1 MQANRSLYLLGPMRV
16 EQGKQACAVKYTK
29 ARGLL
34 AYLALQP
41 GYHTRGALADLFWP
55 DEDGQGGRDKLKR
68 MLFHLRD
75 TLGDELFESD
85 RQVVRLRP
93 ETGLWIDAHVFASMI
108 EQANRTLDGVTG
120 LDLAAHL
127 QHLADAVALYQGPF
141 LHGLSVRDTP
151 DLEQWI
157 ELQRDEYQRRRV
169 FGERL
174 LADGYARLGDLDQA
188 LAHARQLVALAPFD
202 EAGWHCLIA
211 LLLRAG
217 RRDDAETEYR
227 RLCDILHEELG
238 ELPGDALTQLLE
250 TPPARMEQRAT
261 GPERRQI
268 TVVAIELAPNGVD
281 DPDQLVAMMRPPL
294 VQCETILRQSW
305 GYTLRTPT
313 GGLLGYFG
321 YPTALEGAGRH
332 AVEAAMRC
340 VQASTVRVGIG
351 VGVHTGLVISS
362 AADDS
367 PDTGGR
373 VSRSAT
379 QLADMALPGEV
390 VICDAT
396 QRLIGVA
403 IATTAHGSVRERH
416 GNREIPVFRVNPD
429 PTPER
434 RSRRRAATL
443 FGRDAA
449 LAELT
454 AAHAAMRDASTGHD
468 VLALVIGEAG
478 IGKTALV
485 RHFVETGGLRS
496 IDLAC
501 AQDGAGTPFHPIARW
516 LRAQSTVEA
525 SQLPQPALLALRRLR
540 ALFDM
545 HADGNVPHAW
555 KQAVLNEA
563 PTLLAALLPDG
574 GVITLDDAHWADP
587 STQELLAVMAENAP
601 GGRLLIVGARP
612 EFELPWRHT
621 VGLRRIDLAPLDAG
635 AAASIVRAATPRV
648 ALPAAMRERIVHLA
662 EGVPLFLQELARAT
676 AAQQGGR
683 NAVNTMPMPASLQEL
698 MMARID
704 AAGSAKPVAHFA
716 SCLGHEFHAELLAA
730 ASGRSMALVERA
742 LDTLVACA
750 LVQRQD
756 FGRYVFRH
764 ALLHKAA
771 YDAQPQE
778 RRQDAHR
785 RIALAMRDHA
795 SVQTEPEVLAWHF
808 RQADEPDAAI
818 EHYRLA
824 GEYATGR
831 QAFRE
836 ACAHYQSAL
845 DVLRQTGTSAQTA
858 ARELQLRMALGVPL
872 VSLHGYGSE
881 PARHNFETALALA
894 QPMGDDVTLFPVYWG
909 LWLGSSSWSGFER
922 SVELARKLI
931 LIAEQAGASPLLAH
945 AYYALG
951 NSLCCHGDFGGA
963 ITALETGLA
972 HYRPEQADTGL
983 GEDARITGLSFLSWA
998 YWFTGRHNASLA
1010 ASEEA
1015 LAMGRQ
1021 QGRRYSFA
1029 FALVFAAMLRRL
1041 RREVAP
1047 AEALASEATEVAS
1060 EAGVALWAL
1069 AGQTIRG
1076 WALASRGDVNGLE
1089 RITDSVGRLSETMGG
1104 VEGMFFG
1111 LLVEACA
1118 GTGDIALGLHAAERG
1133 AHLSARRS
1141 DGHWQAEFLRQKGN
1155 FLRAGHH
1162 ADDAIRPWLEHA
1174 LQIARAQASPML
1186 TLRAAHSLLRLGGGN
1201 APETLSD
1208 AECMTVLRDAL
1219 DALQGGETLA
1229 DVQEARAT
1237 LAEVAARHTGKIAG
1251 ATRPARYGS

>member
-1 MQANRSLYLLGPMRV
+1 MQPTRSLYLLGPMRV

-108 EQANRTLDGVTG
+108 EQASRTLDTVTG

-202 EAGWHCLIA
+202 ESGWHCLLA

-238 ELPGDALTQLLE
+238 ESPGQALRQLLE
-250 TPPARMEQRAT
+250 TPPARMEQRAA
-261 GPERRQI
+261 GPERRQL
-268 TVVAIELAPNGVD
+268 TVVAIELAPNGID
-281 DPDQLVAMMRPPL
+281 DPDQLAGMMRPPL

-305 GYTLRTPT
+305 GYTVRTPT

-340 VQASTVRVGIG
+340 VQASTARVGIG

-362 AADDS
+362 VADDS

-373 VSRSAT
+373 VSRAAA

-390 VICDAT
+390 LICDAT

-403 IATTAHGSVRERH
+403 IATTPHGSVRERH
-416 GNREIPVFRVNPD
+416 ANREIAVHRVNPD

-434 RSRRRAATL
+434 RSRRRAAML
-443 FGRDAA
+443 FGRDGA
-449 LAELT
+449 LAELA
-454 AAHAAMRDASTGHD
+454 AAHAAVRDESTGLG

-478 IGKTALV
+478 IGKSALV
-485 RHFVETGGLRS
+485 RHFVQTRGLRA

-516 LRAQSTVEA
+516 VRAQSAADA
-525 SQLPQPALLALRRLR
+525 SQMPQPALLAHRRLR
-540 ALFDM
+540 ELFDM
-545 HADGNVPHAW
+545 HAEGNVPHAW
-555 KQAVLNEA
+555 KQVVLDEA
-563 PTLLAALLPDG
+563 PRLLATLLPDG
-574 GVITLDDAHWADP
+574 GVLMLDDAHWADP
-587 STQELLAVMAENAP
+587 STQELLALMAENPP
-601 GGRLLIVGARP
+601 GGRLLLICARP

-648 ALPAAMRERIVHLA
+648 ALPAALRERIVHLA

-683 NAVNTMPMPASLQEL
+683 GTGGAMPMPASLQEL

-716 SCLGHEFHAELLAA
+716 SCLGPEFQADVLAR

-756 FGRYVFRH
+756 NGRYVFRH

-785 RIALAMRDHA
+785 RIAIAMREHDETA
-795 SVQTEPEVLAWHF
+795 VQTEPEVLAWHF

-845 DVLRQTGTSAQTA
+845 DVLRQTGTIAQTA
-858 ARELQLRMALGVPL
+858 QRELQLRMALGVPL
-872 VSLHGYGSE
+872 VALHGYGSE

-894 QPMGDDVTLFPVYWG
+894 QPMGDDVALFPVYWG
-909 LWLGSSSWSGFER
+909 LWLGSSSWSDFER
-922 SVELARKLI
+922 SIELARKLI
-931 LIAEQAGASPLLAH
+931 HIAEQANAAPLLAH

-951 NSLCCHGDFGGA
+951 NSLCCHGDFAGA
-963 ITALETGLA
+963 VTALETGLS
-972 HYRPEQADTGL
+972 HYRPESADTGL

-998 YWFTGRHNASLA
+998 YWFTGRHDASLA
-1010 ASEEA
+1010 ASEQA
-1015 LAMGRQ
+1015 LAMGRE
-1021 QGRRYSFA
+1021 QGRRHSFS

-1047 AEALASEATEVAS
+1047 AEALASEATEVAT
-1060 EAGVALWAL
+1060 ETGVALWAL

-1076 WALASRGDVNGLE
+1076 WALASRGDVSGLE
-1089 RITDSVGRLSETMGG
+1089 RITDSVGRLSEIMGG
-1104 VEGMFFG
+1104 VEGIFFG

-1133 AHLSARRS
+1133 AHVAARRS
-1141 DGHWQAEFLRQKGN
+1141 DAHWQAEFLRHKGD

-1162 ADDAIRPWLEHA
+1162 PDDTVRPWLQQA
-1174 LQIARAQASPML
+1174 LQTARAQGSPML
-1186 TLRAAHSLLRLGGGN
+1186 ALRAALSLLRLEGN
-1201 APETLSD
+1201 DPALD
-1208 AECMTVLRDAL
+1208 AECVAVLRGAL

-1229 DVQEARAT
+1229 DVQEARAR
-1237 LAEVAARHTGKIAG
+1237 LADVAARAPQTQA
-1251 ATRPARYGS
+1251 ARYGS

>member
-1 MQANRSLYLLGPMRV
+1 MQATRSLYLLGPMRV

-108 EQANRTLDGVTG
+108 EQASRSLDTVTG
-120 LDLAAHL
+120 LDLAAQL

-188 LAHARQLVALAPFD
+188 LAHARQLVTLAPFD
-202 EAGWHCLIA
+202 ESGWQCLLA

-217 RRDDAETEYR
+217 RRDEAETEYR
-227 RLCDILHEELG
+227 RLCDILQEELG
-238 ELPGDALTQLLE
+238 ELPGKALTQLLE

-261 GPERRQI
+261 GPERRQL
-268 TVVAIELAPNGVD
+268 TVVAIEFSPNGGMD
-281 DPDQLVAMMRPPL
+281 DPDQFVGMMRPPL

-340 VQASTVRVGIG
+340 VHAGTAHVGIG

-362 AADDS
+362 VADDS

-373 VSRSAT
+373 VSRCAT
-379 QLADMALPGEV
+379 QLADLALPGEV
-390 VICDAT
+390 VVCDAT
-396 QRLIGVA
+396 QRLIGVS
-403 IATTAHGSVRERH
+403 IATTPHGSVRERH
-416 GNREIPVFRVNPD
+416 ANRDIPVFRVNPD

-434 RSRRRAATL
+434 RSRRRAAML

-449 LAELT
+449 LADL
-454 AAHAAMRDASTGHD
+454 AAVHAAVRAANAGQG
-468 VLALVIGEAG
+468 LPALVIGEAG
-478 IGKTALV
+478 IGKSALV
-485 RHFVETGGLRS
+485 RHFIETRSLRA
-496 IDLAC
+496 IELTC

-516 LRAQSTVEA
+516 LRTQSSDDA
-525 SQLPQPALLALRRLR
+525 SQLPQPALLAHRRLR

-545 HADGNVPHAW
+545 QADGNVPHAW
-555 KQAVLNEA
+555 KQAVLDEA
-563 PTLLAALLPDG
+563 PALLAALLPDG
-574 GVITLDDAHWADP
+574 GVLVLDDAHWVDP
-587 STQELLAVMAENAP
+587 STQELLAFMAENPPA
-601 GGRLLIVGARP
+601 GRLLIVCARP

-621 VGLRRIDLAPLDAG
+621 VALRRIDLMPLDAG

-648 ALPAAMRERIVHLA
+648 ALPAAMRERIVALA
-662 EGVPLFLQELARAT
+662 EGVPQFLQELARAT

-683 NAVNTMPMPASLQEL
+683 GAASAMPMPASLQEL

-716 SCLGHEFHAELLAA
+716 SCLGQEFDAVLLAA

-742 LDTLVACA
+742 LDTLVACS
-750 LVQRQD
+750 LVHRQD
-756 FGRYVFRH
+756 NGRYVFRH

-785 RIALAMRDHA
+785 RIALAMREHGAAAVHA
-795 SVQTEPEVLAWHF
+795 EPEVLAWHF

-824 GEYATGR
+824 GQYATER

-845 DVLRQTGTSAQTA
+845 DVLRQTGGGAQTA
-858 ARELQLRMALGVPL
+858 QRELQLRMALGVPL

-894 QPMGDDVTLFPVYWG
+894 QPMGDDIALFPVYWG
-909 LWLGSSSWSGFER
+909 LWLGSSSWSDFDR
-922 SVELARKLI
+922 SIELARKLI
-931 LIAEQAGASPLLAH
+931 LIAEQADAAPLLAH

-963 ITALETGLA
+963 VTALETGLS
-972 HYRPEQADTGL
+972 HYRAEHADTGL

-998 YWFTGRHNASLA
+998 YWFTGRHDASLS
-1010 ASEEA
+1010 ASETA
-1015 LAMGRQ
+1015 LALGRQ
-1021 QGRRYSFA
+1021 NGRRYSFS

-1041 RREVAP
+1041 RREVAS
-1047 AEALASEATEVAS
+1047 AEALASEATEVAT
-1060 EAGVALWAL
+1060 ETGVALWAL

-1076 WALASRGDVNGLE
+1076 WALASRGDASGLE
-1089 RITDSVGRLSETMGG
+1089 RITDSVGRLSEIMGG
-1104 VEGMFFG
+1104 VEGIFFG
-1111 LLVEACA
+1111 MMAEACA
-1118 GTGDIALGLHAAERG
+1118 GTGDIALGLHVTERG
-1133 AHLSARRS
+1133 AHVAARRA
-1141 DGHWQAEFLRQKGN
+1141 DGHWQAEFLRQKGD

-1162 ADDAIRPWLEHA
+1162 PIDSVRPWLEHA
-1174 LQIARAQASPML
+1174 LQIAQAQASPML
-1186 TLRAAHSLLRLGGGN
+1186 TLRAALSLLRLGDDNPQG
-1201 APETLSD
+1201 D
-1208 AECMTVLRDAL
+1208 ADCVAILRDAL
-1219 DALQGGETLA
+1219 DALDGGETLA
-1229 DVQEARAT
+1229 DVQEARAM
-1237 LAEVAARHTGKIAG
+1237 LAEVAAR
-1251 ATRPARYGS
+1251 RPERRTARFGS

>member
-1 MQANRSLYLLGPMRV
+1 MQATRSLYLLGPMRV

-41 GYHTRGALADLFWP
+41 GFHTRGALADLFWP

-108 EQANRTLDGVTG
+108 EQANRTLDAVTG

-151 DLEQWI
+151 DLDQWI

-202 EAGWHCLIA
+202 ESGWHCLLA

-217 RRDDAETEYR
+217 RRDEAETEYR
-227 RLCDILHEELG
+227 RLRDILDEELG
-238 ELPGDALTQLLE
+238 ELPGEALTQLLE

-261 GPERRQI
+261 GPERRQL
-268 TVVAIELAPNGVD
+268 TVVAIELAPNGID
-281 DPDQLVAMMRPPL
+281 DPDQLVGTMRPPL

-305 GYTLRTPT
+305 GYTVRTPT

-340 VQASTVRVGIG
+340 VQASSARVGIG
-351 VGVHTGLVISS
+351 VGIHTGLVISS
-362 AADDS
+362 VADDS

-390 VICDAT
+390 LICDAT

-403 IATTAHGSVRERH
+403 IATTSHGSVRERH
-416 GNREIPVFRVNPD
+416 AHREIPVFRVNPD

-434 RSRRRAATL
+434 RSRRRAAML
-443 FGRDAA
+443 FGRDAT

-454 AAHAAMRDASTGHD
+454 AAHTAMRDANAGHG

-478 IGKTALV
+478 IGKSALV
-485 RHFVETGGLRS
+485 RHFVETRGLRA
-496 IDLAC
+496 IELAC
-501 AQDGAGTPFHPIARW
+501 APDGAGTPFHPIARW
-516 LRAQSTVEA
+516 LRTRPADGAAE
-525 SQLPQPALLALRRLR
+525 LPQPALLAHRRLC
-540 ALFDM
+540 ALFDR
-545 HADGNVPHAW
+545 HADANVPHAW
-555 KQAVLNEA
+555 KQAVLDETPA
-563 PTLLAALLPDG
+563 LLSALLPDG
-574 GVITLDDAHWADP
+574 GVLVLDDAHWADP
-587 STQELLAVMAENAP
+587 STLEWLALMAENP
-601 GGRLLIVGARP
+601 PRGRLLMVCARP
-612 EFELPWRHT
+612 EFEQPWRHH

-648 ALPAAMRERIVHLA
+648 ALPAALRERIVHLA

-676 AAQQGGR
+676 AAQQGARTAAG
-683 NAVNTMPMPASLQEL
+683 AMPMPASLQEL

-716 SCLGHEFHAELLAA
+716 SCLGPAFQADLLAA

-756 FGRYVFRH
+756 NGRYVFRH

-785 RIALAMRDHA
+785 RIALAMREHA
-795 SVQTEPEVLAWHF
+795 AAVQTEPEVLAWHF
-808 RQADEPDAAI
+808 RQANEPDAAI

-845 DVLRQTGTSAQTA
+845 DVLRQTGTGAQTA
-858 ARELQLRMALGVPL
+858 QRELQLRMALGVPL

-894 QPMGDDVTLFPVYWG
+894 QPMGDDVALFPVFWG

-922 SVELARKLI
+922 SIELARKLI
-931 LIAEQAGASPLLAH
+931 LIAEQAGAAPLLAH

-963 ITALETGLA
+963 VTALESSLA
-972 HYRPEQADTGL
+972 HYRPEHADTGL
-983 GEDARITGLSFLSWA
+983 GEDARITALSFLSWA
-998 YWFTGRHNASLA
+998 YWFVGRHDASLA

-1021 QGRRYSFA
+1021 QGRRYSFS

-1041 RREVAP
+1041 RREVAS
-1047 AEALASEATEVAS
+1047 AEALASEAIEVAS
-1060 EAGVALWAL
+1060 ETGVALWAL

-1076 WALASRGDVNGLE
+1076 WALASRGDVSGLE
-1089 RITDSVGRLSETMGG
+1089 RITDSVGRLSEIMGG
-1104 VEGMFFG
+1104 VEGIFFG

-1133 AHLSARRS
+1133 THVTARRS
-1141 DGHWQAEFLRQKGN
+1141 DAHWQAEFLRQKGS

-1162 ADDAIRPWLEHA
+1162 PDDAVRPWLEHA
-1174 LQIARAQASPML
+1174 LEIAQAQASPML
-1186 TLRAAHSLLRLGGGN
+1186 TLRASVSLLRLGGGN
-1201 APETLSD
+1201 APGD
-1208 AECMTVLRDAL
+1208 AEYVAVLRGAL

-1229 DVQEARAT
+1229 DVQEARAVI
-1237 LAEVAARHTGKIAG
+1237 ADVFAR
-1251 ATRPARYGS
+1251 RPVLRTARYGS

>member
-1 MQANRSLYLLGPMRV
+1 MQVTRSLYLLGPMRV

-41 GYHTRGALADLFWP
+41 GFHTRGALADLFWP

-93 ETGLWIDAHVFASMI
+93 ETGLWIDAHVFSSVI
-108 EQANRTLDGVTG
+108 EQANRALDAVTG

-202 EAGWHCLIA
+202 ESGWQCLLA
-211 LLLRAG
+211 LLLRVG
-217 RRDDAETEYR
+217 RRDEAQAEYG
-227 RLCDILHEELG
+227 RLCEILLEELG
-238 ELPGDALTQLLE
+238 EAPGEALTQLLQ
-250 TPPARMEQRAT
+250 TPTASMEQRAT
-261 GPERRQI
+261 GPERRQL
-268 TVVAIELAPNGVD
+268 TVVAIELAPNGID
-281 DPDQLVAMMRPPL
+281 DPDQLVGTLRPPL
-294 VQCETILRQSW
+294 VQCETMLRQSW
-305 GYTLRTPT
+305 GYTVRTPT

-340 VQASTVRVGIG
+340 AQASTARVGVG

-367 PDTGGR
+367 PDTAGR

-379 QLADMALPGEV
+379 QLAEMALPGEV
-390 VICDAT
+390 LICDAT
-396 QRLIGVA
+396 QRLIGVV

-416 GNREIPVFRVNPD
+416 ANREIPVFRVNPD

-434 RSRRRAATL
+434 RSRRRAAML
-443 FGRDAA
+443 FGRDAP
-449 LAELT
+449 LAEL
-454 AAHAAMRDASTGHD
+454 AALHIAMRDASAAQGM
-468 VLALVIGEAG
+468 LALVIGEAG
-478 IGKTALV
+478 IGKSALV
-485 RHFVETGGLRS
+485 RHFIETRGLRA
-496 IDLAC
+496 IELAC

-516 LRAQSTVEA
+516 LRTQSATDA
-525 SQLPQPALLALRRLR
+525 SQLPQPAMLAHRRLR

-545 HADGNVPHAW
+545 QADGNVPHAW
-555 KQAVLNEA
+555 KQAVLDEA
-563 PTLLAALLPDG
+563 PALLAALLPDG
-574 GVITLDDAHWADP
+574 GVITFDDAHWADP
-587 STQELLAVMAENAP
+587 STQELLALMAEDPP
-601 GGRLLIVGARP
+601 GGRLLMVCARP
-612 EFELPWRHT
+612 EFELPWCHT
-621 VGLRRIDLAPLDAG
+621 VRLRRIDLAPLDAG

-648 ALPAAMRERIVHLA
+648 ALPAAMRERIAHLA

-683 NAVNTMPMPASLQEL
+683 GSAGAMPMPASLQEL

-716 SCLGHEFHAELLAA
+716 SCLGPAFQAEVLAA

-750 LVQRQD
+750 LIQRQD
-756 FGRYVFRH
+756 GGRYVFRH

-785 RIALAMRDHA
+785 RIALAMREHDA
-795 SVQTEPEVLAWHF
+795 TSVQTEPEVLAWHF

-845 DVLRQTGTSAQTA
+845 DVLRQTGTGAQTA
-858 ARELQLRMALGVPL
+858 QRELQLRMALGVPL

-894 QPMGDDVTLFPVYWG
+894 QPMGDDVALFPVYWG
-909 LWLGSSSWSGFER
+909 LWLGSSSWSDFNR
-922 SVELARKLI
+922 SIELARKLI
-931 LIAEQAGASPLLAH
+931 LIADQAGAAPLLAH

-951 NSLCCHGDFGGA
+951 NSLCCHGDFHGA
-963 ITALETGLA
+963 VTALETGLS
-972 HYRPEQADTGL
+972 HYRPEHADTGL
-983 GEDARITGLSFLSWA
+983 GEDARITALSFLSWA
-998 YWFTGRHNASLA
+998 YWFTGRHDASLA

-1015 LAMGRQ
+1015 LAMGRR
-1021 QGRRYSFA
+1021 QGRRYSFS

-1041 RREVAP
+1041 RREVAS
-1047 AEALASEATEVAS
+1047 AEALAGEATEVAS
-1060 EAGVALWAL
+1060 ETGVALWAL

-1076 WALASRGDVNGLE
+1076 WALASRGDVSGLE
-1089 RITDSVGRLSETMGG
+1089 RITDSVGRLGEIMGG
-1104 VEGMFFG
+1104 VEGIFFG
-1111 LLVEACA
+1111 LLVEACV
-1118 GTGDIALGLHAAERG
+1118 GTGDTALGLHAVERG
-1133 AHLSARRS
+1133 AHVAARRG
-1141 DGHWQAEFLRQKGN
+1141 DAHWQAEFLRRKGD

-1162 ADDAIRPWLEHA
+1162 PDDAVRPWLEHA

-1186 TLRAAHSLLRLGGGN
+1186 VLRAALSLLRLSGGN
-1201 APETLSD
+1201 APGD
-1208 AECMTVLRDAL
+1208 AECVALLREAL

-1229 DVQEARAT
+1229 DVQEARAMI
-1237 LAEVAARHTGKIAG
+1237 AEVSARRP
-1251 ATRPARYGS
+1251 TRRTA

>member
-1 MQANRSLYLLGPMRV
+1 MQPTRSLYLLGPMRV

-108 EQANRTLDGVTG
+108 EQASRTLDTVTG

-202 EAGWHCLIA
+202 ESGWHCLLA

-238 ELPGDALTQLLE
+238 ESPGQALRQLLE
-250 TPPARMEQRAT
+250 TPPARMEQRAA
-261 GPERRQI
+261 GPERRQL
-268 TVVAIELAPNGVD
+268 TVVAIELAPNGID
-281 DPDQLVAMMRPPL
+281 DPDQLAGMMRPPL

-305 GYTLRTPT
+305 GYTVRTPT

-340 VQASTVRVGIG
+340 VQASTARVGIG

-362 AADDS
+362 VADDS

-373 VSRSAT
+373 VSRAAA

-390 VICDAT
+390 LICDAT

-403 IATTAHGSVRERH
+403 IATTPHGSVRE
-416 GNREIPVFRVNPD
+416 
-429 PTPER
+429 
-434 RSRRRAATL
+434 
-443 FGRDAA
+443 
-449 LAELT
+449 
-454 AAHAAMRDASTGHD
+454 
-468 VLALVIGEAG
+468 
-478 IGKTALV
+478 
-485 RHFVETGGLRS
+485 
-496 IDLAC
+496 
-501 AQDGAGTPFHPIARW
+501 
-516 LRAQSTVEA
+516 
-525 SQLPQPALLALRRLR
+525 
-540 ALFDM
+540 LFDM
-545 HADGNVPHAW
+545 HAEGNVPHAW
-555 KQAVLNEA
+555 KQVVLDEA
-563 PTLLAALLPDG
+563 PRLLATLLPDG
-574 GVITLDDAHWADP
+574 GVLMLDDAHWADP
-587 STQELLAVMAENAP
+587 STQELLALMAENPP
-601 GGRLLIVGARP
+601 GGRLLLICARP

-648 ALPAAMRERIVHLA
+648 ALPAALRERIVHLA

-683 NAVNTMPMPASLQEL
+683 GTGGAMPMPASLQEL

-716 SCLGHEFHAELLAA
+716 SCLGPEFQADVLAR

-756 FGRYVFRH
+756 NGRYVFRH

-785 RIALAMRDHA
+785 RIAIAMREHDETA
-795 SVQTEPEVLAWHF
+795 VQTEPEVLAWHF

-845 DVLRQTGTSAQTA
+845 DVLRQTGTIAQTA
-858 ARELQLRMALGVPL
+858 QRELQLRMALGVPL
-872 VSLHGYGSE
+872 VALHGYGSE

-894 QPMGDDVTLFPVYWG
+894 QPMGDDVALFPVYWG
-909 LWLGSSSWSGFER
+909 LWLGSSSWSDFER
-922 SVELARKLI
+922 SIELARKLI
-931 LIAEQAGASPLLAH
+931 HIAEQANAAPLLAH

-951 NSLCCHGDFGGA
+951 NSLCCHGDFAGA
-963 ITALETGLA
+963 VTALETGLS
-972 HYRPEQADTGL
+972 HYRPESADTGL

-998 YWFTGRHNASLA
+998 YWFTGRHDASLA
-1010 ASEEA
+1010 ASEQA
-1015 LAMGRQ
+1015 LAMGRE
-1021 QGRRYSFA
+1021 QGQRYSFS

-1047 AEALASEATEVAS
+1047 AEALASEATEVAT
-1060 EAGVALWAL
+1060 ETGVALWAL

-1076 WALASRGDVNGLE
+1076 WALASRGDVSGLE
-1089 RITDSVGRLSETMGG
+1089 RITDSVGRLSEIMGG
-1104 VEGMFFG
+1104 VEGIFFG

-1133 AHLSARRS
+1133 AHVAARRS
-1141 DGHWQAEFLRQKGN
+1141 DAHWQAEFLRHKGD

-1162 ADDAIRPWLEHA
+1162 PDDTVRPWLQQA
-1174 LQIARAQASPML
+1174 LQIARAQGSPML
-1186 TLRAAHSLLRLGGGN
+1186 ALRAALSLLRLEGN
-1201 APETLSD
+1201 DPALD
-1208 AECMTVLRDAL
+1208 AECVAVLRGAL

-1229 DVQEARAT
+1229 DVQEARAR
-1237 LAEVAARHTGKIAG
+1237 LADVAARAPQTQA
-1251 ATRPARYGS
+1251 ARYGS

>member
-1 MQANRSLYLLGPMRV
+1 MQATRSRYLLGPMRV
-16 EQGKQACAVKYTK
+16 EQGKQSCAVKYTK
-29 ARGLL
+29 ARGML

-41 GYHTRGALADLFWP
+41 GFHTRGALADLFWP

-108 EQANRTLDGVTG
+108 TQASRTLDGVTG

-127 QHLADAVALYQGPF
+127 QQLADAVALYQGPF

-188 LAHARQLVALAPFD
+188 LAHARQLVSLAPFD
-202 EAGWHCLIA
+202 ESGWQCLLA

-217 RRDDAETEYR
+217 RRDEAENEYR
-227 RLCDILHEELG
+227 RLCDILRDELG
-238 ELPGDALTQLLE
+238 ELPGEALTQLLE

-261 GPERRQI
+261 GPERRQV
-268 TVVAIELAPNGVD
+268 TVVAVELAPNGID
-281 DPDQLVAMMRPPL
+281 DPDQLVGVMRPPL
-294 VQCETILRQSW
+294 VKCETILRQSW
-305 GYTLRTPT
+305 GYTVRTPT

-340 VQASTVRVGIG
+340 AQATTARVSIG

-373 VSRSAT
+373 VSRSAV
-379 QLADMALPGEV
+379 QLADMAQPGEV
-390 VICDAT
+390 LMCDAT

-403 IATTAHGSVRERH
+403 LASTPHGSVRERH
-416 GNREIPVFRVNPD
+416 ANRDIPVFRVNPD

-434 RSRRRAATL
+434 RSRRRAAML
-443 FGRDAA
+443 FGRDSA
-449 LAELT
+449 LAELG
-454 AAHAAMRDASTGHD
+454 AAHASGRDASTGHG
-468 VLALVIGEAG
+468 VVALVIGEAG
-478 IGKTALV
+478 IGKSALT
-485 RHFVETGGLRS
+485 RHFVETGGLRV

-501 AQDGAGTPFHPIARW
+501 AQDGAGTPFHPIVRW
-516 LRAQSTVEA
+516 LRAQSVAEA
-525 SQLPQPALLALRRLR
+525 SQLPQPALLAYRRLR
-540 ALFDM
+540 HLFETP
-545 HADGNVPHAW
+545 ADIAAPHAW
-555 KQAVLNEA
+555 KQAVLDEA
-563 PTLLAALLPDG
+563 PRLLAALLPDG
-574 GVITLDDAHWADP
+574 GVLLLDDAHWADP
-587 STQELLAVMAENAP
+587 STQELLALMAENPPA
-601 GGRLLIVGARP
+601 GRLLMVCARP
-612 EFELPWRHT
+612 EFEVPWRHT
-621 VGLRRIDLAPLDAG
+621 VALRRIDLAPLDAG

-648 ALPAAMRERIVHLA
+648 ALPAALRERIVHLA

-683 NAVNTMPMPASLQEL
+683 NAGGMPMPASLQEL

-716 SCLGHEFHAELLAA
+716 SCFGQEFHADLLAS
-730 ASGRSMALVERA
+730 ASGRTMPLVERA

-750 LVQRQD
+750 LVQRQES
-756 FGRYVFRH
+756 GRYVFRH

-785 RIALAMRDHA
+785 RIALAMREHDPA
-795 SVQTEPEVLAWHF
+795 IVQTEPEVLAWHF

-824 GEYATGR
+824 GGYATGR

-845 DVLRQTGTSAQTA
+845 DVLRQTGPGTQTA
-858 ARELQLRMALGVPL
+858 PHELQLRMALGVPL

-894 QPMGDDVTLFPVYWG
+894 QPMGDDVALFPVYWG
-909 LWLGSSSWSGFER
+909 LWLGSSSWSDFDR
-922 SVELARKLI
+922 SVDLARKLI
-931 LIAEQAGASPLLAH
+931 LIAEQAGDAPLLAH

-951 NSLCCHGDFGGA
+951 NSLCCQGDFGGA
-963 ITALETGLA
+963 VTALETGIA
-972 HYRPEQADTGL
+972 HYRPETADTGL
-983 GEDARITGLSFLSWA
+983 GEDAKITGLSFLSWA
-998 YWFTGRHNASLA
+998 YWFTGRHDASLA

-1021 QGRRYSFA
+1021 QGRRYSFS
-1029 FALVFAAMLRRL
+1029 FALVFAALLRRL
-1041 RREVAP
+1041 RREVAS
-1047 AEALASEATEVAS
+1047 AEALASEATEVS
-1060 EAGVALWAL
+1060 EETGVALWAL

-1076 WALASRGDVNGLE
+1076 WALASRGDAAGLE
-1089 RITDSVGRLSETMGG
+1089 RITDSVGRLSEIMGG
-1104 VEGMFFG
+1104 VEGIFFG

-1133 AHLSARRS
+1133 AHVSARRN
-1141 DGHWQAEFLRQKGN
+1141 DGHWQAEFLRQKGD

-1162 ADDAIRPWLEHA
+1162 PEDAVRPWLEHA

-1186 TLRAAHSLLRLGGGN
+1186 TLRAAVSLLRVGGGN
-1201 APETLSD
+1201 SPGD
-1208 AECMTVLRDAL
+1208 AECAVLLREAL
-1219 DALQGGETLA
+1219 DGLQGGESLA
-1229 DVQEARAT
+1229 DVQEARAM
-1237 LAEVAARHTGKIAG
+1237 LADVTAKLPDRHT
-1251 ATRPARYGS
+1251 ARCGS

>member
-1 MQANRSLYLLGPMRV
+1 MQATRSLYLLGPMRV

-127 QHLADAVALYQGPF
+127 QHLADCVALYQGPF

-202 EAGWHCLIA
+202 ESGWHCLLA

-217 RRDDAETEYR
+217 RRDEAETEYR
-227 RLCDILHEELG
+227 RLCDVLREELG
-238 ELPGDALTQLLE
+238 EVPGAALTQLLE

-261 GPERRQI
+261 GPERRQL
-268 TVVAIELAPNGVD
+268 TVVAIEFAPNGID
-281 DPDQLVAMMRPPL
+281 DPDQLVGMMRPPL

-305 GYTLRTPT
+305 GYTMRTPT

-340 VQASTVRVGIG
+340 VQASTARVGIG
-351 VGVHTGLVISS
+351 AGVHTGLVISS
-362 AADDS
+362 VADDS

-379 QLADMALPGEV
+379 QLADLALPGEV
-390 VICDAT
+390 VICEDT

-403 IATTAHGSVRERH
+403 IATTPHGNVRERH
-416 GNREIPVFRVNPD
+416 ANRDIPVFRVNPD

-434 RSRRRAATL
+434 RSRRRAAML
-443 FGRDAA
+443 FGRDAV
-449 LAELT
+449 LAEL
-454 AAHAAMRDASTGHD
+454 ACAHGAMRDASAAQG

-478 IGKTALV
+478 IGKSALV
-485 RHFVETGGLRS
+485 RHFIETGGLRV

-516 LRAQSTVEA
+516 LRTQSAADA
-525 SQLPQPALLALRRLR
+525 SQLPQPALLAHRRLR

-555 KQAVLNEA
+555 KQAVLDEA
-563 PTLLAALLPDG
+563 PGLLAALLPDG
-574 GVITLDDAHWADP
+574 GVLMLDDAHWADP
-587 STQELLAVMAENAP
+587 STQELLALMAENPPA
-601 GGRLLIVGARP
+601 GRLLIVCARP
-612 EFELPWRHT
+612 EFELPWHHT
-621 VGLRRIDLAPLDAG
+621 ASLRRIDLAPLDAG

-683 NAVNTMPMPASLQEL
+683 GPVGTMPMPASLQEL

-716 SCLGHEFHAELLAA
+716 SCLGPEFQADVLAV

-756 FGRYVFRH
+756 NGRYVFRH

-785 RIALAMRDHA
+785 RIALAMREQGA
-795 SVQTEPEVLAWHF
+795 SAVQSEPEVLAWHF
-808 RQADEPDAAI
+808 RQADEPEAAI

-845 DVLRQTGTSAQTA
+845 DVLRQTGSSAQTA
-858 ARELQLRMALGVPL
+858 QQELQLRMALGVPL

-894 QPMGDDVTLFPVYWG
+894 QPMGDDIALFPVYWG
-909 LWLGSSSWSGFER
+909 LWLGSSSWSDFDR
-922 SVELARKLI
+922 SVDLARKLI
-931 LIAEQAGASPLLAH
+931 LIAEQADAAPLLAH

-963 ITALETGLA
+963 VTALETGLS
-972 HYRPEQADTGL
+972 HYRPEHADTGL

-998 YWFTGRHNASLA
+998 YWFTGRHDESLA

-1021 QGRRYSFA
+1021 QGRRYSFS

-1041 RREVAP
+1041 RREVAS
-1047 AEALASEATEVAS
+1047 AEALASEATEVAT

-1076 WALASRGDVNGLE
+1076 WALASRGDVSGLE
-1089 RITDSVGRLSETMGG
+1089 RITDSVGRLSEIMGG

-1133 AHLSARRS
+1133 AHVSARRN
-1141 DGHWQAEFLRQKGN
+1141 DAHWQAEFLRQKGE

-1162 ADDAIRPWLEHA
+1162 PDDAVRPWLEHA
-1174 LQIARAQASPML
+1174 LQIAQAQASPML
-1186 TLRAAHSLLRLGGGN
+1186 TLRAALSLLRLGEGN
-1201 APETLSD
+1201 ATTDNNLVQ
-1208 AECMTVLRDAL
+1208 VLRTAL
-1219 DALQGGETLA
+1219 DALQGGESLA
-1229 DVQEARAT
+1229 DVQEAREM
-1237 LAEVAARHTGKIAG
+1237 LANVPAPQPARRA
-1251 ATRPARYGS
+1251 ARYGS

>member
-1 MQANRSLYLLGPMRV
+1 MQATRSLYLLGPMRV

-120 LDLAAHL
+120 LDLAANL

-157 ELQRDEYQRRRV
+157 ELQREEYQRRRV

-202 EAGWHCLIA
+202 ESGWHCLLA

-217 RRDDAETEYR
+217 RRDEAETEYR
-227 RLCDILHEELG
+227 RLCDVLREELG
-238 ELPGDALTQLLE
+238 EMPGAALTQLLE

-261 GPERRQI
+261 GPERRQL
-268 TVVAIELAPNGVD
+268 TVVAIEFAPNGID
-281 DPDQLVAMMRPPL
+281 DPDQLVGMMRPPL

-305 GYTLRTPT
+305 GYTMRTPT

-340 VQASTVRVGIG
+340 VQASTARVGIG
-351 VGVHTGLVISS
+351 AGVHTGLVISS
-362 AADDS
+362 VADDS

-403 IATTAHGSVRERH
+403 IATTPHGTVRERH
-416 GNREIPVFRVNPD
+416 ANRDISVFRVNPD

-434 RSRRRAATL
+434 RSRRRAAML
-443 FGRDAA
+443 FGRDAV
-449 LAELT
+449 LAELSC
-454 AAHAAMRDASTGHD
+454 AHSAMRDASTAQGM
-468 VLALVIGEAG
+468 LALVIGEAG
-478 IGKTALV
+478 IGKSALV
-485 RHFVETGGLRS
+485 RHFIETRGLRA

-516 LRAQSTVEA
+516 LRTQSAADA
-525 SQLPQPALLALRRLR
+525 SQLPQPALLAHRRLR

-555 KQAVLNEA
+555 KQAVLDEA
-563 PTLLAALLPDG
+563 PALLA
-574 GVITLDDAHWADP
+574 
-587 STQELLAVMAENAP
+587 
-601 GGRLLIVGARP
+601 
-612 EFELPWRHT
+612 
-621 VGLRRIDLAPLDAG
+621 
-635 AAASIVRAATPRV
+635 
-648 ALPAAMRERIVHLA
+648 
-662 EGVPLFLQELARAT
+662 
-676 AAQQGGR
+676 
-683 NAVNTMPMPASLQEL
+683 
-698 MMARID
+698 
-704 AAGSAKPVAHFA
+704 
-716 SCLGHEFHAELLAA
+716 
-730 ASGRSMALVERA
+730 
-742 LDTLVACA
+742 
-750 LVQRQD
+750 
-756 FGRYVFRH
+756 

-785 RIALAMRDHA
+785 RIALAMREHDA
-795 SVQTEPEVLAWHF
+795 LAVQTEPEVLAWHF
-808 RQADEPDAAI
+808 RQADEPEAAI

-845 DVLRQTGTSAQTA
+845 DVLRQTGSSTQIAQQ
-858 ARELQLRMALGVPL
+858 ELALRMALGVPL
-872 VSLHGYGSE
+872 VALHGYGSE

-894 QPMGDDVTLFPVYWG
+894 QPMGDDIALFPVYWG
-909 LWLGSSSWSGFER
+909 LWLGSSSWSDFDR

-931 LIAEQAGASPLLAH
+931 LIAEQADAAPLLAH

-951 NSLCCHGDFGGA
+951 NSLCCYGDFGGA
-963 ITALETGLA
+963 VTALETGLSY
-972 HYRPEQADTGL
+972 YRPEHADTGL

-998 YWFTGRHNASLA
+998 YWFTGRHDASLA

-1021 QGRRYSFA
+1021 QGRRYSFS
-1029 FALVFAAMLRRL
+1029 FALVFAALLRRL

-1047 AEALASEATEVAS
+1047 AEALASEASEVAM
-1060 EAGVALWAL
+1060 ETGVALWAL

-1076 WALASRGDVNGLE
+1076 WALASRGDVSGLE
-1089 RITDSVGRLSETMGG
+1089 RITDSVGRLSEIMGG
-1104 VEGMFFG
+1104 VEGIFFG

-1133 AHLSARRS
+1133 AHVAARRS
-1141 DGHWQAEFLRQKGN
+1141 DAHWQAEFLRQKGD

-1162 ADDAIRPWLEHA
+1162 PDDAVRPWLEQA

-1186 TLRAAHSLLRLGGGN
+1186 TLRAALSLLRLSGGN
-1201 APETLSD
+1201 APGDDERVRL
-1208 AECMTVLRDAL
+1208 LREAL
-1219 DALQGGETLA
+1219 DALKGGETLA
-1229 DVQEARAT
+1229 DVQEARAMIAN
-1237 LAEVAARHTGKIAG
+1237 LSAPQPARHT
-1251 ATRPARYGS
+1251 ARYGS